1 MTHLGEEQL
10 IAYVLGDADDH
21 ARSEVDAHAAE
32 CETCRGEI
40 AALRATLEAAA
51 DSPVPERGGDYGAA
65 VWARLEPRLD
75 TSRAGRPGVFANR
88 RAWLAAAA
96 ILLAVVGAF
105 LAGRL
110 SRDGGEPRQTV
121 STSTA
126 ADRRAIRERV
136 VLAALGDHLDRTER
150 GLVELVNSDANGTV
164 DISAE
169 QSWARDLLEANRLYR
184 QSVRGGGSP
193 AIASLLD
200 DLEPVL
206 LDIVHGPSTLSAD
219 EFHAL
224 RDRIEDRS
232 LVFKLRV
239 SGADVRARQRSLIHP
254 GEKTS

>member
-1 MTHLGEEQL
+1 MN
-10 IAYVLGDADDH
+10 
-21 ARSEVDAHAAE
+21 
-32 CETCRGEI
+32 
-40 AALRATLEAAA
+40 
-51 DSPVPERGGDYGAA
+51 
-65 VWARLEPRLD
+65 W
-75 TSRAGRPGVFANR
+75 RP
-88 RAWLAAAA
+88 WLAAAA

-105 LAGRL
+105 LAGRF
-110 SRDGGEPRQTV
+110 SRNVGEPQQAV
-121 STSTA
+121 NTSTA

-150 GLVELVNSDANGTV
+150 ALVELVNTDGNGSV

-184 QSVRGGGSP
+184 QSVRSAGSP

-206 LDIVHGPSTLSAD
+206 LDIIHSPSTLSAD

-224 RDRIEDRS
+224 RARIEDRS

-239 SGADVRARQRSLIHP
+239 TGADVRARQRTLIHP